1 MEVGTVCLSLEKYES
16 LIQYKRDADK
26 VFISHGG
33 YESVDAKTK
42 DEAIKYI
49 SKIADD
55 SALKAEK
62 TKKDCDA
69 QIAAWDI
76 RLRKLTDDINNT
88 IPRPYQKRLL
98 KAVWDV

>member
-33 YESVDAKTK
+33 YEFVDAKTK

-62 TKKDCDA
+62 TKS
-69 QIAAWDI
+69 
-76 RLRKLTDDINNT
+76 N
-88 IPRPYQKRLL
+88 PLL
-98 KAVWDV
+98 SLQLLSTLSAIILPD